1 MTSIFVFKDGAARQA
16 EVVDLA
22 WLQPGATEIFWVDL
36 ESPKENERKL
46 LTETFHF
53 HELAVE
59 DAIQETH
66 HPKIEQYGGLLY
78 LILHG
83 IVAGKRH
90 QGFETR
96 DVDFFLGRNYLVT
109 VHFHPSRSITGEQ
122 EVLKRHG
129 ALLGEGACSLLHRL
143 VDRMVDHYGPEA
155 ESLEDR
161 LEALEKRVFTP
172 SRKSPL
178 REILGLKRDIAS
190 LRRVTLPQRD
200 AVMRLARREF
210 AEIPEHLAYRFRDV
224 YDHLVRL
231 TEEAMSLQDRVTGL
245 LDAHLSTQSNRLNQV
260 MKVLTVIATIF
271 MPLTVLTG
279 MFGMNVAL
287 PHLPWWSVSGDAP
300 GTDPSQF
307 WWIAGIMLG
316 VSGVM
321 LWYFRRNDWL

>member
-1 MTSIFVFKDGAARQA
+1 MVTTFVFRDGVAR
-16 EVVDLA
+16 EVPGVDPA
-22 WLQPGATEIFWVDL
+22 WLQPDATEVVWVDL
-36 ESPKENERKL
+36 DSPDEEERKL

-66 HPKIEQYGGLLY
+66 HPKIEQYGGMLY

-83 IVAGKRH
+83 IVAGKK

-109 VHFHPSRSITGEQ
+109 VHYHPSRSITGEQ
-122 EVLKRHG
+122 EVLRRFG

-143 VDRMVDHYGPEA
+143 VDRLVDHYGPEVDA
-155 ESLEDR
+155 LEDR
-161 LEALEKRVFTP
+161 LEALERKVFSGP
-172 SRKSPL
+172 AKNPVK
-178 REILGLKRDIAS
+178 EILGLKRDIAS

-210 AEIPEHLAYRFRDV
+210 AEIPEQLAYRFRDV

-231 TEEAMSLQDRVTGL
+231 ADEAVSLQDRVTGL
-245 LDAHLSTQSNRLNQV
+245 LDAHMSTQSNRLNQV

-271 MPLTVLTG
+271 MPLTVLASLY
-279 MFGMNVAL
+279 GMNVTL
-287 PHLPWWSVSGDAP
+287 PHLPGGADA
-300 GTDPSQF
+300 QF
-307 WWIAGIMLG
+307 WWVIAIMLG
-316 VSGVM
+316 LSGGM
-321 LWYFRRNDWL
+321 LWYFYKKDWL

>member
-1 MTSIFVFKDGAARQA
+1 VVTVFVFKDGAAR
-16 EVVDLA
+16 ELNTVDVA
-22 WLQPGATEIFWVDL
+22 WLQPGATEVFWVDL
-36 ESPKENERKL
+36 ECPNEEERKL

-66 HPKIEQYGGLLY
+66 HPKIEQYGGMLY

-83 IVAGKRH
+83 IVAGKK

-96 DVDFFLGRNYLVT
+96 DVDFFLGKNYLVT
-109 VHFHPSRSITGEQ
+109 VHYHPSRSITGEQ
-122 EVLKRHG
+122 EVLRRFG
-129 ALLGEGACSLLHRL
+129 ALLGEGSCSLLHRL
-143 VDRMVDHYGPEA
+143 VDRLVDHYGPEA
-155 ESLEDR
+155 DALEDR
-161 LEALEKRVFTP
+161 LEELEHEVFSP
-172 SRKSPL
+172 SRKNPVKA
-178 REILGLKRDIAS
+178 ILALKRDIAS

-210 AEIPEHLAYRFRDV
+210 AEIPEQLSYRFRDV

-231 TEEAMSLQDRVTGL
+231 TDEAISLQDRVTGL

-279 MFGMNVAL
+279 MFGMNVEL
-287 PHLPWWSVSGDAP
+287 PFSSAGSAE
-300 GTDPSQF
+300 F
-307 WWIAGIMLG
+307 WWISGIMVFIAVG
-316 VSGVM
+316 M
-321 LWYFRRNDWL
+321 LWAFHKRDWL